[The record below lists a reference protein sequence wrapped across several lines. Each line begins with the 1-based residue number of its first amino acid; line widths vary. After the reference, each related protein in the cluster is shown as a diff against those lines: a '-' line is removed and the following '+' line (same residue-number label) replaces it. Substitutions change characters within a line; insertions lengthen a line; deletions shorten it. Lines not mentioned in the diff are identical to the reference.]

1 MVQSDGFTITDYY
14 SYRGRTYGHD
24 NIVVRVSAKSC
35 AYDLERR
42 RKFRLCDW
50 SNLTLAKRDWPNWLR
65 LRYHALTIV
74 HGNFCHEIEGY
85 T

>member
-1 MVQSDGFTITDYY
+1 M
-14 SYRGRTYGHD
+14 YRGRSYGHD

-65 LRYHALTIV
+65 LRYHAHPIV
-74 HGNFCHEIEGY
+74 QDKIYNHYIFYKRPIRGRD
-85 T
+85 